1 MYLRLYW
8 NEEANCA
15 NRPEENIRLNPFT
28 DPEIVAGY
36 ETWYQTAGRPAD
48 KQEKALLKWLLNGFP
63 EAQSILEVG
72 CGTGHFT
79 RWFSELG
86 IQAAGLDL
94 SRPMLEEAKGLGGP
108 VYLQGDALMLPFLS
122 KSIDLVALIT
132 TLEFLSDPG
141 RALAEAMRVARQGLV
156 LGVLNAQSLLGRQY
170 RREGGPVWESAR
182 FFTPG
187 ELERMILEIIGGE
200 AGVVW
205 RTTLWPL
212 WPGSLPLPW
221 GGFIGMT
228 VKYSDVHVEE
238 K

>member
-1 MYLRLYW
+1 M
-8 NEEANCA
+8 
-15 NRPEENIRLNPFT
+15 
-28 DPEIVAGY
+28 
-36 ETWYQTAGRPAD
+36 
-48 KQEKALLKWLLNGFP
+48 
-63 EAQSILEVG
+63 G

-94 SRPMLEEAKGLGGP
+94 SRPMLEEAKSLGGR

-156 LGVLNAQSLLGRQY
+156 LGVLNARSRLGLQY
-170 RREGGPVWESAR
+170 KREGGPVWESAR
-182 FFTPG
+182 FFTPD

-212 WPGSLPLPW
+212 WPAALPLPL

-228 VKYSDVHVEE
+228 MKFTEAHVEE
-238 K
+238 R